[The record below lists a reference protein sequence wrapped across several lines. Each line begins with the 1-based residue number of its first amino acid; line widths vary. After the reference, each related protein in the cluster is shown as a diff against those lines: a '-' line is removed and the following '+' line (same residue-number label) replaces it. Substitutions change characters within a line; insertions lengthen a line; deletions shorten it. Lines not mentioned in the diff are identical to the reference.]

1 MVVVYGE
8 PQGKGRPRFT
18 KRGNFVGTY
27 TPKETLSYENLI
39 KVEYREQGGEFFK
52 DKELTCEIYAYF
64 KIPKATSKI
73 KTKLMEEKEIRPT
86 KKPDVDNIAKIVLDA
101 LNGIA
106 YKDDTQVVNLIVRK
120 YYSNRP
126 RIEINIY

>member
-1 MVVVYGE
+1 MVVIYGE
-8 PQGKGRPRFT
+8 PQGKGRPRFA
-18 KRGNFVGTY
+18 KKGNFVSTY

-39 KVEYREQGGEFFK
+39 KVEYREQGGEFYEE
-52 DKELTCEIYAYF
+52 KELTCEIYAYF
-64 KIPKATSKI
+64 KIPKSTSKI

-120 YYSNRP
+120 YYSARP
-126 RIEINIY
+126 RVEINLY